1 MHLEWSEYINTSE
14 NNNNNSN
21 TNNYIIK
28 TNNYIANI
36 ETISKDITDYIKSVK
51 DELDFSDFTDHIND
65 KEYQLLNNIQD
76 FDYKFSEKIKVIN
89 NEILNYENN
98 DTEYIKDNSI
108 NKLINL
114 LFNKKTTDIENF
126 NKIYLPDIKFN
137 NYFNDELRSN
147 EIQNNESKSDEIQN
161 NEIQSNLEDESKS
174 DDEIVFGKSTDSNSN
189 SDDINMFVG
198 LYKLMKNLKSYV
210 KDINNTIL
218 INENLLEKKIN
229 SYKEII
235 KCKEMFESVI
245 INENDDDSKLLINK
259 LYDNKINELDI
270 KSNID
275 ELKDLILN
283 KKKYLLLY
291 NILQLPKI
299 NNLVCSICFC
309 DGEYVCFVPCG
320 HTCCIKCMA
329 KILYNKCHVCRT
341 PTISIQKVY
350 FG

>member
-1 MHLEWSEYINTSE
+1 
-14 NNNNNSN
+14 
-21 TNNYIIK
+21 
-28 TNNYIANI
+28 
-36 ETISKDITDYIKSVK
+36 
-51 DELDFSDFTDHIND
+51 
-65 KEYQLLNNIQD
+65 
-76 FDYKFSEKIKVIN
+76 
-89 NEILNYENN
+89 
-98 DTEYIKDNSI
+98 
-108 NKLINL
+108 
-114 LFNKKTTDIENF
+114 
-126 NKIYLPDIKFN
+126 
-137 NYFNDELRSN
+137 
-147 EIQNNESKSDEIQN
+147 
-161 NEIQSNLEDESKS
+161 
-174 DDEIVFGKSTDSNSN
+174 
-189 SDDINMFVG
+189 MFVG
-198 LYKLMKNLKSYV
+198 LFKLMKNLKSYI
-210 KDINNTIL
+210 KDINHIIL

-270 KSNID
+270 NSNI
-275 ELKDLILN
+275 EILKNLILN

-320 HTCCIKCMA
+320 HTCCMKCMS
-329 KILYNKCHVCRT
+329 KILSNKCHVCRT